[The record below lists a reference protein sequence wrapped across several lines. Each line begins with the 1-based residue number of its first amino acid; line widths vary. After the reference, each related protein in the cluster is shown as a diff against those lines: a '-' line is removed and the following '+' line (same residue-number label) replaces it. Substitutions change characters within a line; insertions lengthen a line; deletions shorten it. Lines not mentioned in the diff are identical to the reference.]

1 MHSTTSSPH
10 HISDLFRIYWKQIG
24 LTYLLYTLEE
34 GLHLLYPFAL
44 GFSIDALLQGNARG
58 ILMIAGQHGGWLIV
72 STLRKVY
79 DTRLFTKMYTDLVT
93 QIIGQQQAQGV
104 ADSKVIARAS
114 LSHQLVDF
122 FETDITSLLT
132 SFYSIIGSLIILS
145 VYSLPL
151 VGYCL
156 LLFVPLFLLNRW
168 YQQRVTHL
176 TRQENDQQEREV
188 AEIRSA
194 QPSRILAHYQ
204 QIRHWRVRLS
214 DAEVLTY
221 GTMEVF
227 VLGLILASLLYYC
240 QPKGRTVGDILAAF
254 EYIMLFVSGLAQV
267 PWLLQRVVAIR
278 DVTGRLQVVPEE
290 SNA

>member
-1 MHSTTSSPH
+1 MYLAKASTQ
-10 HISDLFRIYWKQIG
+10 HISDLFRLYWKQIG

-44 GFSIDALLQGNARG
+44 GFTVDALLQGNARG

-72 STLRKVY
+72 TTLRKVY
-79 DTRLFTKMYTDLVT
+79 DTRLFTRMYTDLVT
-93 QIIGQQQAQGV
+93 QIIEQQQSQGV

-122 FETDITSLLT
+122 FETDVTSLLT

-156 LLFVPLFLLNRW
+156 LLFVPLVLLNRW
-168 YQQRVTHL
+168 YQRRVTYL

-194 QPSRILAHYQ
+194 QSSRILAHYQ

-214 DAEVLTY
+214 DAEALTY

-227 VLGLILASLLYYC
+227 ILGLIVAALLYYC
-240 QPKGRTVGDILAAF
+240 QPKGRTVGDILAVF
-254 EYIMLFVSGLAQV
+254 EYIILFVSGLAQV
-267 PWLLQRVVAIR
+267 PLLLQRVVAIR
-278 DVTGRLQVVPEE
+278 DVTSRLQGE
-290 SNA
+290 SAESED